1 LTLNAITVTKKWTP
15 KGIKDSLTKSVYFW
29 DLTNKL
35 IKNAAKSKDYL
46 FTFQTQ
52 SNFDG
57 KIRPSPHYVY
67 TDHTHLVNLEYPGF
81 LKKNLNTK
89 SWQGKEKD
97 FYSKSQGIFTM
108 SNHVKNSL
116 LNQYQIDPKK
126 VKCVFAGANITQKD
140 INYPLSRYQG
150 KKILFVGVDWE
161 RKGGPELIESF
172 KLVLKVHPDAQLD
185 IVGCNPDINVPNV
198 KIWGKMPIQEVKKF
212 YESASIFCMPSKR
225 EPFGIVY
232 LEAMAYKLPIVA
244 LKIGALPDFVEEG
257 KTGFLVNYKEI
268 KNMADRLIHLL
279 DQPTIAKEMG
289 EIAYKKVKEQYSWE
303 NSVFE
308 IKKFIDSQNNL

>member
-1 LTLNAITVTKKWTP
+1 MTRKGLKENEKKS
-15 KGIKDSLTKSVYFW
+15 GYFW
-29 DLTNKL
+29 ELTNRL
-35 IKNAAKSKDYL
+35 IKNAAKSQDYL

-57 KIRPSPHYVY
+57 KIGPFPHFIY
-67 TDHTHLVNLEYPGF
+67 TDHTHLVNLEYPEY
-81 LKKNLNTK
+81 LEENLNVK
-89 SWQGKEKD
+89 SWQRKEKD
-97 FYSKSQGIFTM
+97 FYKRSQGIFTM

-126 VKCVFAGANITQKD
+126 VKCVFAGANITQTD
-140 INYPLSRYQG
+140 IIYPLGRYQR

-161 RKGGPELIESF
+161 RKGGPELIEAF
-172 KLVLKVHPDAQLD
+172 KLVLKAHPEAQLD
-185 IVGCNPDINVPNV
+185 IVGCNPKIDVPNV
-198 KIWGKMPIQEVKKF
+198 KIWGKLPIKEVKKI

-257 KTGFLVNYKEI
+257 KTGFLVNHREI
-268 KNMADRLIHLL
+268 KIMADRLIQLL
-279 DQPTIAKEMG
+279 DQPTLAKEMG
-289 EIAYKKVKEQYSWE
+289 ETSYKKVKEQYTWE
-303 NSVFE
+303 NSVSE
-308 IKKFIDSQNNL
+308 IKKFIDSLNIFKQTDYL